1 MDTSTENNQPTRSAN
16 ESSSCPIRDDFLL
29 HLAILPSMKSKNNPK
44 GINPRAAQMLLYSVG
59 SPKQYRIEE
68 RTDMTARGAVSDE
81 IVSNGE
87 KLDFGLASTEAY
99 SNPSVN
105 LSQK

>member
-1 MDTSTENNQPTRSAN
+1 MDISTKNNQPTRSAN

-81 IVSNGE
+81 
-87 KLDFGLASTEAY
+87 L
-99 SNPSVN
+99 
-105 LSQK
+105 

>member
-1 MDTSTENNQPTRSAN
+1 
-16 ESSSCPIRDDFLL
+16 
-29 HLAILPSMKSKNNPK
+29 
-44 GINPRAAQMLLYSVG
+44 MLLNSVG

>member
-1 MDTSTENNQPTRSAN
+1 
-16 ESSSCPIRDDFLL
+16 
-29 HLAILPSMKSKNNPK
+29 
-44 GINPRAAQMLLYSVG
+44 MLLYSVG